1 MITIRLKI
9 IKGQLK
15 LEVKVFSVSN
25 YCYANE
31 ICLKVSAFELKLRFY
46 FTKYFFNYHSKMLV
60 V

>member
-31 ICLKVSAFELKLRFY
+31 ICLKVSAFKLRFY
-46 FTKYFFNYHSKMLV
+46 FTKDFFNYHSKMLV